1 MPDHN
6 TLEILDCVV
15 EDNHST
21 VYSALYNGKNRHVRI
36 WKTNPDDMVLQRIQY
51 VQSTKEEF
59 PQPYQLIDIQGQCG
73 LLMQSLT
80 GVSIQTLQSSLS
92 PKMVYE
98 ILAQVCKALHQSHTT
113 ISSVEGILLSPHGNI
128 FIYTPCLES
137 EYPSIDSV
145 WLLGWWALQK
155 LSPTDDLSAYTLI
168 QGNER
173 EYTAHLKQTLRHI
186 ESGLP
191 NQQWIASVVESF
203 GHICA
208 FHPERRWTAETAARM
223 MGAYAEQAIGLDIGQ
238 FCNQHRRLFEGI
250 QYPKGPLSGQ
260 VHPCGEWSP
269 PKVSRPTIST
279 VIQRN
284 FNLSKHRSHFFL
296 STLGVFLGLHCL
308 TVAGISLKGDPPVT
322 STEDLV
328 ELSIE
333 HTGIQ
338 KLTLE
343 NSSTDG
349 TKITL
354 SRSKRNIS
362 TQVPSG
368 KYKLTIKHMNALKS
382 AFIQIESDTQIAC
395 EHKSNIVECNQ
406 NNRSIRLK

>member
-15 EDNHST
+15 EENHST
-21 VYSALYNGKNRHVRI
+21 VYSALYNGKTRHVRI
-36 WKTNPDDMVLQRIQY
+36 WKSHPDDVVLQRIQY
-51 VQSTKEEF
+51 VQSTQEEF
-59 PQPYQLIDIQGQCG
+59 PQPHQLIDIQGQCG

-98 ILAQVCKALHQSHTT
+98 VLAKVCKTLHQSHTT
-113 ISSVEGILLSPHGNI
+113 LSSVEGVLLSPHGNI

-173 EYTAHLKQTLRHI
+173 EYTAHLKQTLRYI

-203 GHICA
+203 EHICA
-208 FHPERRWTAETAARM
+208 FHPEHRWTADTTARM
-223 MGAYAEQAIGLDIGQ
+223 MSAYAEQAIGLDIGQ
-238 FCNQHRRLFEGI
+238 FCIQRRRLFDGI
-250 QYPKGPLSGQ
+250 QHPKGPLSGQ

-269 PKVSRPTIST
+269 PKINSPTIST
-279 VIQRN
+279 TIQRT
-284 FNLSKHRSHFFL
+284 FNLSKHRNHFFF
-296 STLGVFLGLHCL
+296 SALGVFLGLHSI
-308 TVAGISLKGDPPVT
+308 TTAGIWLKGDPPVD
-322 STEDLV
+322 STE
-328 ELSIE
+328 ELIELKIE
-333 HTGIQ
+333 HTGIR

-343 NSSTDG
+343 KSSTDG

-354 SRSKRNIS
+354 SRSKRHIS
-362 TQVPSG
+362 TQVATG